1 MYDAEQVQRFYDS
14 LGELEWHRFEKTP
27 ADRVSLEVHRRLLA
41 EYVEPGM
48 RVLDAGAGPGRF
60 TIELAR
66 IGARVV
72 VGDLSPEQLRLNE
85 ARVAEAGCQDAVES
99 RQLLDIT
106 DLSRFGDAGF
116 DAVVCFGG
124 PLSYVW

>member
-1 MYDAEQVQRFYDS
+1 MYDAEQVQQFYDR
-14 LGELEWHRFEKTP
+14 LGELDWHRFDRTP
-27 ADRVSLEVHRRLLA
+27 ADRVSLELHRRLLA
-41 EYVEPGM
+41 AYVEPGM

-66 IGARVV
+66 LGTRIV

-85 ARVAEAGCQDAVES
+85 ARVAEAGAEDAVEA

-106 DLSRFGDAGF
+106 DLSRFDDGEF
-116 DAVVCFGG
+116 DAV
-124 PLSYVW
+124 